1 MEIKKN
7 IERRSDSQRQTK
19 KFPKIAFSVQIE
31 KQLVPSKT
39 VKMYKAQSQSS
50 NWRTGVPIGIT
61 V

>member
-39 VKMYKAQSQSS
+39 VKMYNKAQSQSS
-50 NWRTGVPIGIT
+50 N
-61 V
+61 